1 MRLVPQGTMPAD
13 LKFGVRMQRES
24 ASEAARGRRTFG
36 PPCIAAWSSWSVQS
50 APDPIVP
57 GSPFTYYVWP
67 ASDTVLCDDDCLEW
81 AAEWT
86 GCTSGAPSYTI
97 TAGDDCVGVIVEVD
111 DTEAALE
118 GCTLTLTA
126 TLSGAPFGDP
136 VVLSFA
142 PACEKVCNGYIGG
155 GTFPEFL
162 DSVTP
167 VEIAFELS
175 AETPANFCGFED
187 SITFES
193 SPSTIG
199 LYGTVAGPWYAATV
213 SIYCDFGQEA
223 TSFAG
228 QSISIQPYI
237 DTGSGPVA
245 FCDPLVI
252 NCEV

>member
-126 TLSGAPFGDP
+126 TLSGSPFGDP
-136 VVLSFA
+136 VVISFA
-142 PACEKVCNGYIGG
+142 CDPVCNGYTGG

-167 VEIAFELS
+167 LS
-175 AETPANFCGFED
+175 IYFGIDAEFCGFEGTFTYD
-187 SITFES
+187 VGVSTLLLQYSIGGTPDAITLNLFVDVGNES
-193 SPSTIG
+193 ES
-199 LYGTVAGPWYAATV
+199 L
-213 SIYCDFGQEA
+213 
-223 TSFAG
+223 AG
-228 QSISIQPYI
+228 QYVTVQPKI
-237 DTGSGPVA
+237 DTGSGPQP
-245 FCDPLVI
+245 FCDPI
-252 NCEV
+252 TFYCEV